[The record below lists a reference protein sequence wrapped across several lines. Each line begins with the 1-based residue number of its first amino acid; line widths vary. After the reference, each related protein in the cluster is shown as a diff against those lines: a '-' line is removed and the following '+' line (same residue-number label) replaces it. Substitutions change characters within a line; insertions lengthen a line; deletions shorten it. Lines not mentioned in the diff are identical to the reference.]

1 MIKEGLFGDL
11 IITIL
16 FVAFGIYSIMRVR
29 GGKSPGIRRAIPAM
43 DGIKEGVG
51 VCAELG
57 RPLNYA
63 TGPGALQ
70 TKAGT
75 EIVAAMAVL
84 DYTARLCARSRV
96 PVFLNVYDS
105 AGLVYG
111 NQVLRQAYTAEGQ
124 LDVLPD
130 DAVRYYGQSDPSY
143 SYGIIRTMKEQNVG
157 AHYMIGAWD
166 ASTSISAEEGAMMGT
181 FQVGGA
187 ALHFKGALPFF
198 VATCEYTFICEELY
212 AAGALLTEDQGML
225 GTLLSTDYIR
235 VVLIALIVVG
245 MLLSTIGIGLLEN
258 LLSM

>member
-1 MIKEGLFGDL
+1 MIKTGLTGDL
-11 IITIL
+11 IIAIL
-16 FVAFGIYSIMRVR
+16 FVAFGAYSIWRVKS
-29 GGKSPGIRRAIPAM
+29 GGSPGIKRAIPAM
-43 DGIKEGVG
+43 DGIREGVG

-57 RPLNYA
+57 RPLSYA

-84 DYTARLCARSRV
+84 DYVARVCARSRV
-96 PVFLNVYDS
+96 PVYLSVYDS

-111 NQVLRQAYTAEGQ
+111 NQVLRQAYSAEGQ
-124 LDVLPD
+124 LDALPD

-143 SYGIIRTMKEQNVG
+143 SYGIVRTMVDQNVA
-157 AHYMIGAWD
+157 AHYMVGAWD
-166 ASTSISAEEGAMMGT
+166 ASTSISAEEGAMRGM

-212 AAGALLTEDQGML
+212 AAGALLTEDEGML
-225 GTLLSTDYIR
+225 GTLLSTDYMR
-235 VVLIALIVVG
+235 AVMIAFIVVG
-245 MLLSTIGIGLLEN
+245 MLLSTVGSSVLVDF
-258 LLSM
+258 LSM

>member
-1 MIKEGLFGDL
+1 MIKAGLTGDL
-11 IITIL
+11 IVAIL
-16 FVAFGIYSIMRVR
+16 FVAFGLYSISRVKS
-29 GGKSPGIRRAIPAM
+29 GKAPGIKRSIPAM
-43 DGIKEGVG
+43 EGIKEGVG

-75 EIVAAMAVL
+75 EIMAAMAVL

-96 PVFLNVYDS
+96 PVYLNVYDS

-111 NQVLRQAYTAEGQ
+111 NQVLRQAYSAEGQ
-124 LDVLPD
+124 LDILPD

-143 SYGIIRTMKEQNVG
+143 SYGIVRTMKEQNAG

-166 ASTSISAEEGAMMGT
+166 ASTSISAEEGALMGT
-181 FQVGGA
+181 FMVGGA

-212 AAGALLTEDQGML
+212 AAGALLTEDEGML
-225 GTLLSTDYIR
+225 GTLLTTDYIR
-235 VVLIALIVVG
+235 IVLIALTVLG
-245 MLLSTIGIGLLEN
+245 MLLSTIGSTALVDLLT
-258 LLSM
+258 M